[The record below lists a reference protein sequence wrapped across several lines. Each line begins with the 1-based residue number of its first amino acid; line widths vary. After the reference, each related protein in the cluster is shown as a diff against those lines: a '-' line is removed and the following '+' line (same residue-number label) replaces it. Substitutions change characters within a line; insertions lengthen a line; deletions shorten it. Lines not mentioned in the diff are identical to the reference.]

1 MENEIVEDRGDNYIP
16 PEVAAAAEKAAEAEE
31 TKAEEVKVEVD
42 KEEPARGADGK
53 FAKKERDDEEVR
65 IPKSRFDE
73 QVAKERERA
82 ESAERRLAEY
92 EARLKAVEDKAKPVE
107 QPVTSKIDELEE
119 KALQLHKSRDTAIA
133 DGDLEKAAEL
143 LKEARKVDREI
154 SRLETETVASAKTA
168 ESDAARSAATEVER
182 IDAVVSELQSAYP
195 VLKEDS
201 EDYNARLVE
210 IVLAEQTRLIADAR
224 MSPSQALAKA
234 GKDIMEMFGHKPT
247 GAEKEEKPNTKAAE
261 TERRRLEALKS
272 SVEASKKQPGSLKDV
287 GMDSD
292 KAGKDK
298 PGEMDP
304 NKLSYKEF
312 NALPADVLARMR
324 GDFVE

>member
-1 MENEIVEDRGDNYIP
+1 MDEEIIEDRGDNHIP
-16 PEVAAAAEKAAEAEE
+16 LDVAAAAKEAE
-31 TKAEEVKVEVD
+31 TKAEEATDNKDEEVKTDET
-42 KEEPARGADGK
+42 PRGPDGK
-53 FAKKERDDEEVR
+53 FAKKERDDDEVR

-82 ESAERRLAEY
+82 EAAERRLAEY
-92 EARLKAVEDKAKPVE
+92 EARLKAVEEKAKPVE
-107 QPVTSKIDELEE
+107 PPVASKIDELEE
-119 KALQLHKSRDTAIA
+119 KALQLHKSRDTALA

-143 LKEARKVDREI
+143 LKEVRKVDREI

-168 ESDAARSAATEVER
+168 ESDAARKAATEVER
-182 IDAVVSELQSAYP
+182 VDAVVSNLQDAYS
-195 VLKEDS
+195 VLKDNS
-201 EDYNARLVE
+201 EDYNPRLVE
-210 IVLAEQTRLIADAR
+210 IVLAEQSRLISDER

-234 GKDIMEMFGHKPT
+234 GKDIMEMFGHKPA
-247 GAEKEEKPNTKAAE
+247 GEEKAEKPDTKTAE
-261 TERRRLEALKS
+261 TERRRIEALKS

-324 GDFVE
+324 GDFV